1 MTTNWQDTLRAIG
14 FRPYGDLGA
23 MRARVEDVE
32 FDAIPHPLKG
42 LSISVTHIGS
52 RTATSYE
59 KFLPLDSDVQ
69 TVAKL
74 MAEAFESIH
83 PERRDEARE

>member
-1 MTTNWQDTLRAIG
+1 MTNDWQETLKTVG
-14 FRPYGDLGA
+14 FRPYGNNGA

-42 LSISVTHIGS
+42 LSISVSHVGR
-52 RTATSYE
+52 RTVTNYE
-59 KFLPLDSDVQ
+59 RFVPLDCSAQ

-74 MAEAFESIH
+74 MVEAFESIH
-83 PERRDEARE
+83 TQR

>member
-1 MTTNWQDTLRAIG
+1 MSSDWRETLKAIG
-14 FRPYGDLGA
+14 FRPYGGLGA

-42 LSISVTHIGS
+42 LSISVSHVGS

-59 KFLPLDSDVQ
+59 RFLPLDSDIQ

-74 MAEAFESIH
+74 MTEAFESIH
-83 PERRDEARE
+83 PERRDEAAG